1 MEHGPSFF
9 HIDQHVNSTSGLTM
23 AMQQEN
29 NYGNTETAAEG
40 VEIPNLIGRDK
51 SKMPITNVTKIMRKY
66 LPNTA
71 KVSDGAKEMIQLSA
85 TNYIT
90 HVTRKA
96 KEKCQSEYR
105 KIMNSD
111 DLLWA
116 IENVGFDEYIGPL
129 STFLQ
134 RCRHFEG
141 PNTNGPAF
149 GPDLNPVEMPHPP
162 LPPPPPPP
170 SPLPP
175 PPPPVVCSSGLDFSM
190 QQNTMFDPNGV
201 SGYLDGVGC
210 SNNAFIN
217 FDPFSL
223 FQQDQL

>member
-1 MEHGPSFF
+1 MMNLFLEVLNDP
-9 HIDQHVNSTSGLTM
+9 LE
-23 AMQQEN
+23 QEN
-29 NYGNTETAAEG
+29 NYANTETAAAINSNE
-40 VEIPNLIGRDK
+40 VQIPNAVQIPNLIGRDK
-51 SKMPITNVTKIMRKY
+51 SKMPITNVTKIMRKF

-71 KVSDGAKEMIQLSA
+71 KVSDGAKEMIQQSA

-105 KIMNSD
+105 KIMNAD

-134 RCRHFEG
+134 RCRHIEG
-141 PNTNGPAF
+141 GSSNGPAF
-149 GPDLNPVEMPHPP
+149 GPTFEPELNPVEMPLNAVEMPHPP

-170 SPLPP
+170 LPP
-175 PPPPVVCSSGLDFSM
+175 PPPPAAE
-190 QQNTMFDPNGV
+190 MFDPNGV
-201 SGYLDGVGC
+201 SG
-210 SNNAFIN
+210 FIN